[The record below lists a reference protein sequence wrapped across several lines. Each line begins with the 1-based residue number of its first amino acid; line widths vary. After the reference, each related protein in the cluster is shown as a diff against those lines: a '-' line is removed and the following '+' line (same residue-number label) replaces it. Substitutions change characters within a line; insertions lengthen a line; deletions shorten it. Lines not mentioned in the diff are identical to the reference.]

1 MLAATG
7 MQTHRKPLSKTF
19 RRLLDN
25 YDKQTFT
32 GPPENVRDHVMA
44 STQVRPAAPCSCCCV
59 GLCWCRPGRFTA
71 LKGAGYFTVVAAYLS
86 CAVFLTGNGAPSI
99 QCVRRLFPVSSYL
112 CVSIA

>member
-7 MQTHRKPLSKTF
+7 VQTHRKPLSKTF

-44 STQVRPAAPCSCCCV
+44 STQVQPQPFSLLCCYPV
-59 GLCWCRPGRFTA
+59 VKRVDIV
-71 LKGAGYFTVVAAYLS
+71 LKHLIAH
-86 CAVFLTGNGAPSI
+86 N
-99 QCVRRLFPVSSYL
+99 RLVQLPE
-112 CVSIA
+112 